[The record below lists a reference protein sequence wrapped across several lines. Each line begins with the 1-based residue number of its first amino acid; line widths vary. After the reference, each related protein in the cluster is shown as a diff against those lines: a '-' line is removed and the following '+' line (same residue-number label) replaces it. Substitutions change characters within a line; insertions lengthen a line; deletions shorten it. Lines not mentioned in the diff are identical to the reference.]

1 MLRILPYTSDIYKN
15 MEDGTQKLVAAGI
28 QRHSQIE
35 MDLIDDITEYVN
47 EKGKIVKNKSVIVHR
62 ELGTLVIDIPV
73 EELWVTRAQQNGFS
87 IKGFDIDRNDKTK
100 NKNGRKET
108 NRTRREKPHVKGVP
122 TRKR

>member
-1 MLRILPYTSDIYKN
+1 

-73 EELWVTRAQQNGFS
+73 EELWITRAQQNGFS
-87 IKGFDIDRNDKTK
+87 IRGFDIERNDKTK

>member
-87 IKGFDIDRNDKTK
+87 IRGFDIDRNDKTK

>member
-62 ELGTLVIDIPV
+62 ELGTMVIDIPV
-73 EELWVTRAQQNGFS
+73 EELWLTRAQQNGFS
-87 IKGFDIDRNDKTK
+87 IRGFDIERNDKTK